1 MTGIVGLGLMTG
13 IEGTEKV
20 VGITTLDCGDK
31 DYYWEC
37 GIEKR
42 IRVKASGL
50 DIRPTLRRI

>member
-1 MTGIVGLGLMTG
+1 MTG

-37 GIEKR
+37 G
-42 IRVKASGL
+42 
-50 DIRPTLRRI
+50 D